1 LIIIE
6 GKVLLEKG
14 ISCSSN
20 NNNKKKEEEAFVT
33 KSFLTLAITITS

>member
-6 GKVLLEKG
+6 GKVLLEKS
-14 ISCSSN
+14 ISYSS